1 MFSTQRM
8 TFVQN
13 SRCRTASLVAFLVIF
28 TGCATNQNVQ
38 QIDQLESV
46 KENPRV
52 ILMPPDIRYY
62 LLTAGGVSEPHAE
75 WTEAAQVNFTTAMRD
90 FAESMGTDLTIV
102 DPDNLGATH
111 IEYEKLHSA
120 VGLTIL
126 NHQIGMFKLPS
137 KGHGEVFDWSLGP
150 GINALADEHDAEYGL
165 FVYYRDYQASGGR
178 VAFAILAA
186 AAGVGVATGSEHG
199 FASLVDLRTGD
210 IVWFNVVN
218 VGSGEL
224 RDEASAAATVD
235 ALFADI
241 PTNRSPDQVE

>member
-1 MFSTQRM
+1 M
-8 TFVQN
+8 
-13 SRCRTASLVAFLVIF
+13 
-28 TGCATNQNVQ
+28 Q

-75 WTEAAQVNFTTAMRD
+75 WTEAAQANFTTAMRD

-120 VGLTIL
+120 VGLTVL
-126 NHQIGMFKLPS
+126 HHQFGMFKLPS
-137 KGHGEVFDWSLGP
+137 KGNGEVFDWSLGP

-241 PTNRSPDQVE
+241 PTNRSPDEVE